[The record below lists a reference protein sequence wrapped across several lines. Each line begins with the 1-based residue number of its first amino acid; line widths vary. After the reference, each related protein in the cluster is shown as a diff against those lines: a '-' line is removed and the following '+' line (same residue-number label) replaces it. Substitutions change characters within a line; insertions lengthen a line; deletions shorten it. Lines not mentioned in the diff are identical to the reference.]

1 MQMYTLKCKI
11 KVIMANNT
19 IKSIK
24 DYEKMGRMLEDI
36 FASGSGNVKR
46 LLWYNF
52 VKGIAYGLGIFLGGT
67 IIIAIVIWVLNLFDQ
82 VPLIGPL
89 VQNIINNL
97 SL

>member
-1 MQMYTLKCKI
+1 MQKFTLQCKI
-11 KVIMANNT
+11 KVIMAKNT
-19 IKSIK
+19 TK

-36 FASGSGNVKR
+36 FASGSGNLKS

-67 IIIAIVIWVLNLFDQ
+67 IIIAIVMWLLNLFNQ

-89 VQNIINNL
+89 VQNIIN
-97 SL
+97 SLY